1 MSCQLPSLA
10 MKQVSVE
17 SSGRRPNAK
26 DVVSAMPAV
35 NGKARAR
42 ITAIF
47 CMAIFRKL
55 IRVMALA
62 FTFLHQ
68 RVGCCQKLA

>member
-1 MSCQLPSLA
+1 

-26 DVVSAMPAV
+26 DVVSAMPV
-35 NGKARAR
+35 LNGKARAR
-42 ITAIF
+42 IRAVF
-47 CMAIFRKL
+47 FMAISRKL

-62 FTFLHQ
+62 FTFLHE
-68 RVGCCQKLA
+68 RVAFCQKLT